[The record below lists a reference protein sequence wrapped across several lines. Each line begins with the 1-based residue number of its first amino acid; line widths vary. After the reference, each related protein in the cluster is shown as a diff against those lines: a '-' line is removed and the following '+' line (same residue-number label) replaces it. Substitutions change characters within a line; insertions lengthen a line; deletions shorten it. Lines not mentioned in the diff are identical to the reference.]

1 MIIRIIKSQIKYF
14 VNELKVTSKANIIFF
29 AIFMLFYMY
38 CIRIGKPINEY
49 NSGELYLTINMVSA
63 YILVRIVISGFNLP
77 NNAYRIGENNYN
89 YMNGSVMDADLPSIY
104 AVQVILKGLFSGIVN
119 AVTICIIMSALNLIV
134 DWRNYILIILF
145 ILFGT
150 FHVMMYGFIT
160 CAIIKWYGLKKEIVA
175 IFEVVFIWLCFY
187 MKEDSYV
194 FPITIYKTQLEGIFM
209 NDLLYSKFMLSEIL
223 GYAPLW
229 AALVFL
235 FFLTIKLSNEIISVS
250 IIEGK
255 NG

>member
-1 MIIRIIKSQIKYF
+1 
-14 VNELKVTSKANIIFF
+14 
-29 AIFMLFYMY
+29 
-38 CIRIGKPINEY
+38 
-49 NSGELYLTINMVSA
+49 
-63 YILVRIVISGFNLP
+63 
-77 NNAYRIGENNYN
+77 
-89 YMNGSVMDADLPSIY
+89 
-104 AVQVILKGLFSGIVN
+104 
-119 AVTICIIMSALNLIV
+119 
-134 DWRNYILIILF
+134 
-145 ILFGT
+145 
-150 FHVMMYGFIT
+150 MMYGFIT